1 MVKALLISEETLKKY
16 TLVNENVDGKY
27 LLSSINIAQEVDLD
41 ILIGGA
47 LNNKL
52 QELVI
57 TNDIRQPQYADYK
70 VLLEQYV
77 TPFLCWQVMS
87 TIQISINY
95 KFTNS
100 GVVEHYDDHKT
111 RLSYED
117 SKALQLQYE
126 KYANAYACKLK
137 NFLWKNVSKYPEYT
151 QCDNYET
158 AEDSPLCNI
167 YLGSVNRRNKTY
179 IGK

>member
-57 TNDIRQPQYADYK
+57 TNDIRQP
-70 VLLEQYV
+70 
-77 TPFLCWQVMS
+77 
-87 TIQISINY
+87 
-95 KFTNS
+95 
-100 GVVEHYDDHKT
+100 
-111 RLSYED
+111 
-117 SKALQLQYE
+117 
-126 KYANAYACKLK
+126 
-137 NFLWKNVSKYPEYT
+137 
-151 QCDNYET
+151 
-158 AEDSPLCNI
+158 
-167 YLGSVNRRNKTY
+167 
-179 IGK
+179 

>member
-1 MVKALLISEETLKKY
+1 
-16 TLVNENVDGKY
+16 
-27 LLSSINIAQEVDLD
+27 
-41 ILIGGA
+41 
-47 LNNKL
+47 
-52 QELVI
+52 
-57 TNDIRQPQYADYK
+57 
-70 VLLEQYV
+70 
-77 TPFLCWQVMS
+77 MS

-137 NFLWKNVSKYPEYT
+137 NFLCKNVSKYPEYT
-151 QCDNYET
+151 HCDNYET